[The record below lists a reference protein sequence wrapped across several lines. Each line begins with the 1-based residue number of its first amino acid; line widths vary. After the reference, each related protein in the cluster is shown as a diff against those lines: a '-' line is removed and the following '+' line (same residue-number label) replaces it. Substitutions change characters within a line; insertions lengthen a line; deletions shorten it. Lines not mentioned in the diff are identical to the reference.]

1 MKIFIVIFLFYNYVL
16 GDCDLE
22 LFNFEERIVLMFV
35 VEMDDIRMVRYLIKV
50 GENVKL
56 FYIYLIYVIM
66 E

>member
-50 GENVKL
+50 GEK
-56 FYIYLIYVIM
+56 FM
-66 E
+66 